1 MKISKARTKARQMG
15 YTVELSEYDAEPPA
29 RAWLI
34 DEFPDTVNPE
44 LEAMALYLLFGRWC
58 GGEFTVPRKMG
69 PNTAAA
75 ISQDSVAE
83 MFCSP
88 IEFYPKALPNGTS
101 RINLTENLAKAGRG
115 TLVNVP
121 SSDWNG
127 GIRSTDAVV
136 VASNSNVFKVNEDDI
151 RPLVALGLLFADTL
165 SADEFHLIDELRN
178 SGVEDFDHL
187 GELVGQVRIGLT
199 ALH

>member
-44 LEAMALYLLFGRWC
+44 LEAMALYLIFGRWC

-69 PNTAAA
+69 PNTAGA
-75 ISQDSVAE
+75 IARDSVAE

-88 IEFYPKALPNGTS
+88 IEFYPKALPSGTNQ
-101 RINLTENLAKAGRG
+101 INLTEDVAKAGRK

-127 GIRSTDAVV
+127 SIRSTDAVV
-136 VASNSNVFKVNEDDI
+136 VASNSNVFKLDESDI
-151 RPLVALGLLFADTL
+151 RPLVAIGLLFADTL
-165 SADEFHLIDELRN
+165 GADELHLLDDQEPSPFTDLDR
-178 SGVEDFDHL
+178 L
-187 GELVGQVRIGLT
+187 GELVGHVRIGLSSS
-199 ALH
+199 